1 MRPNDI
7 RLPGAVD
14 LSGFRRPASPPA
26 SAPGNGGPAPAG
38 GGGAASGSV
47 TSLVMDVTEA
57 TFERQVIA
65 LSSQVPVVIDFWA
78 EWCGPCKQLSPIL
91 ERLALASGGSWVLAK
106 IDCDAEQRLAEAFQV
121 QSIPSVLAVI
131 GGQPVPLFQGAL
143 PEAQVTAVID
153 EVLKVAEANGVTGR
167 VTVSDSA
174 DGADVASEPAAPARN
189 PILVEADA
197 ALAAGDAEAA
207 LAAYRSILDIEPAN
221 LEARVSVVRA
231 ELLLRVRGVDD
242 RAARVAAADDADDV
256 AAALTVA
263 DLDMAHGHVEDAIGR
278 LVDLVRRTAG
288 DDRETLRTRLL
299 SLFEVLD
306 PEDPRLAKGRR
317 ALASALF

>member
-14 LSGFRRPASPPA
+14 LSGFRRPAAPPA
-26 SAPGNGGPAPAG
+26 SSPAPVAN
-38 GGGAASGSV
+38 GASTAANGTV
-47 TSLVMDVTEA
+47 PGLVIDVTEA
-57 TFERQVIA
+57 TFEAAVIT
-65 LSSQVPVVIDFWA
+65 LSQQVPVVIDFWA

-91 ERLALASGGSWVLAK
+91 ERMALAGGGSWVLAK

-143 PEAQVTAVID
+143 PEAQVAAVID
-153 EVLKVAEANGVTGR
+153 EVLKVAASNGVTGR
-167 VTVSDSA
+167 VTVDTDPA
-174 DGADVASEPAAPARN
+174 GTTAEPAEPSRD
-189 PILVEADA
+189 PLLVQADA
-197 ALAAGDAEAA
+197 ALASGDADAA
-207 LAAYRSILDIEPAN
+207 LAAYRSVLDAEPAN
-221 LEARVSVVRA
+221 LEARTAVVRC
-231 ELLLRVRGVDD
+231 ELLLRVRGVDE
-242 RAARVAAADDADDV
+242 RAARLAAADDVDDV
-256 AAALTVA
+256 AAALSVA
-263 DLDMAHGHVEDAIGR
+263 DLDMAAGHVEDAISR

-288 DDRETLRTRLL
+288 DDRNAARTRLL

-306 PEDPRLAKGRR
+306 PDDPRLIKARR

>member
-14 LSGFRRPASPPA
+14 LSGFRRPPAPSPG
-26 SAPGNGGPAPAG
+26 SAPGNGGPASG
-38 GGGAASGSV
+38 GGPASDSV
-47 TSLVMDVTEA
+47 PSLVYDVTEA
-57 TFERQVIA
+57 TFEAQVVR

-91 ERLALASGGSWVLAK
+91 ERLALAGGGSWVLAK

-153 EVLKVAEANGVTGR
+153 EVLKVAAANGVTGR
-167 VTVSDSA
+167 VTVSDSDSA
-174 DGADVASEPAAPARN
+174 DGPAEPAAPTRD
-189 PILVEADA
+189 PLLEEGDT

-207 LAAYRSILDIEPAN
+207 LAAYRALLDREPAN
-221 LEARVSVVRA
+221 SDARTAIVRA

-242 RAARVAAADDADDV
+242 RAARVAAADDGNDV
-256 AAALTVA
+256 SAALTVA
-263 DLDMAHGHVEDAIGR
+263 DLDMAHGHVEDAFSR
-278 LVDLVRRTAG
+278 LVDLVRSTAG
-288 DDRETLRTRLL
+288 DEREAVRTRLL
-299 SLFEVLD
+299 DLFAVLD
-306 PEDPRLAKGRR
+306 PDDPRLVKGRR

>member
-14 LSGFRRPASPPA
+14 LSGFRRPPASPPA
-26 SAPGNGGPAPAG
+26 SSPGAGGAGAGAGAPAS
-38 GGGAASGSV
+38 AIV
-47 TSLVMDVTEA
+47 TSLVIDVTEA
-57 TFERQVIA
+57 TFEAQVVA
-65 LSSQVPVVIDFWA
+65 RSAQVPVVIDFWA

-91 ERLALASGGSWVLAK
+91 ERLALEGGGSWILAK

-153 EVLKVAEANGVTGR
+153 EVLKVAAANGVTGR
-167 VTVSDSA
+167 VTVSDDAGPDA
-174 DGADVASEPAAPARN
+174 DEPAAPVRD
-189 PILVEADA
+189 PLLVQADTALASGDADA
-197 ALAAGDAEAA
+197 ALAA
-207 LAAYRSILDIEPAN
+207 YQSVLDREPTN
-221 LEARVSVVRA
+221 LEARTAVVRC
-231 ELLLRVRGVDD
+231 ELLLRVRGVDE
-242 RAARVAAADDADDV
+242 RAARTAAADDGDDV
-256 AAALTVA
+256 AAALVVA
-263 DLDMAHGHVEDAIGR
+263 DLDMAAGHVEDAISR

-288 DDRETLRTRLL
+288 DDREAVRTRLL

-306 PEDPRLAKGRR
+306 PEDPRLVKGRR

>member
-14 LSGFRRPASPPA
+14 LSGFRRPPA
-26 SAPGNGGPAPAG
+26 PAPGSAPGNGAPNSASGP
-38 GGGAASGSV
+38 ASGSV
-47 TSLVMDVTEA
+47 PSLVFDVTEA
-57 TFERQVIA
+57 TFEAQVVA

-91 ERLALASGGSWVLAK
+91 ERLALAGGGSWVLAK

-153 EVLKVAEANGVTGR
+153 EVLKVAAANGVTGR
-167 VTVSDSA
+167 VSVSDDA
-174 DGADVASEPAAPARN
+174 DELAEPAAPSRD
-189 PILVEADA
+189 PLLVEGDA
-197 ALAAGDAEAA
+197 ALASGDAEAA
-207 LAAYRSILDIEPAN
+207 LAAYRAVLDREPAN
-221 LEARVSVVRA
+221 LEARTAIVRA

-242 RAARVAAADDADDV
+242 RAARVAAADDGNDV

-263 DLDMAHGHVEDAIGR
+263 DLDMAQGHVEDAISR
-278 LVDLVRRTAG
+278 LVDLVRNTAG
-288 DDRETLRTRLL
+288 DDRETVRTRLL
-299 SLFEVLD
+299 ALFEVLD
-306 PEDPRLAKGRR
+306 PEDPRLVKGRR

>member
-14 LSGFRRPASPPA
+14 LSGFRRPPA
-26 SAPGNGGPAPAG
+26 PAPGSAPGNGAPNSASGP
-38 GGGAASGSV
+38 ASGSV
-47 TSLVMDVTEA
+47 PSLVFDVTEA
-57 TFERQVIA
+57 TFEAQVVA

-91 ERLALASGGSWVLAK
+91 ERLALAGGGSWVLAK

-153 EVLKVAEANGVTGR
+153 EVLKVAAANGVTGR
-167 VTVSDSA
+167 VTVSDDA
-174 DGADVASEPAAPARN
+174 ETDAAEPAAPKRDPLLEEGDTA
-189 PILVEADA
+189 LKAGDADA
-197 ALAAGDAEAA
+197 ALAAYRA
-207 LAAYRSILDIEPAN
+207 LLDREPAN
-221 LEARVSVVRA
+221 LEARTAVVRA
-231 ELLLRVRGVDD
+231 ELLMRVRGVDD
-242 RAARVAAADDADDV
+242 RAARVAAADDGEDV

-263 DLDMAHGHVEDAIGR
+263 DLDMAHGHVEDAFGR

-288 DDRETLRTRLL
+288 DEREAVRTRLL
-299 SLFEVLD
+299 DLFGVLD
-306 PEDPRLAKGRR
+306 PEDPRLVKGRR

>member
-14 LSGFRRPASPPA
+14 LSGFRRPAPSPA
-26 SAPGNGGPAPAG
+26 SAPGNSAPGPAG
-38 GGGAASGSV
+38 GGGAASGTV
-47 TSLVMDVTEA
+47 PSLVFDVTEA
-57 TFERQVIA
+57 SFERQVIA

-91 ERLALASGGSWVLAK
+91 ERLANEGGGRWVLAK

-153 EVLKVAEANGVTGR
+153 EVLKVAAANGVTGR
-167 VTVSDSA
+167 VSVSDDA
-174 DGADVASEPAAPARN
+174 DELAETAEPSRDPL
-189 PILVEADA
+189 LVQGDES
-197 ALAAGDAEAA
+197 LATGDAEAA
-207 LAAYRSILDIEPAN
+207 LAAYRVLLDREPAN
-221 LEARVSVVRA
+221 PEARTSIVRA
-231 ELLLRVRGVDD
+231 ELLMRVRGVDD
-242 RAARVAAADDADDV
+242 RAARVAAADDGDDV

-263 DLDMAHGHVEDAIGR
+263 DLDMVHGHVEDAIGR

-288 DDRETLRTRLL
+288 DEREALRTRLL

-306 PEDPRLAKGRR
+306 PDDPRLAKGRR

>member
-1 MRPNDI
+1 MRPNDL

-26 SAPGNGGPAPAG
+26 SAPGNGAPAAAG
-38 GGGAASGSV
+38 GPASGSV
-47 TSLVMDVTEA
+47 PSLAFDVTEA
-57 TFERQVIA
+57 TFEAQVVR

-91 ERLALASGGSWVLAK
+91 ERLALAAGGSWVLAK

-153 EVLKVAEANGVTGR
+153 EVLKVAAANGVTGR
-167 VTVSDSA
+167 VTVSDDAVA
-174 DGADVASEPAAPARN
+174 DAAEPAEPSRD
-189 PILVEADA
+189 PLLVQADE
-197 ALAAGDAEAA
+197 ALAAGDADAA
-207 LAAYRSILDIEPAN
+207 LAAYRSVLDREPASV
-221 LEARVSVVRA
+221 EARTAVARC
-231 ELLLRVRGVDD
+231 ELLLRVRGVDET
-242 RAARVAAADDADDV
+242 AARKTAADDADDV
-256 AAALTVA
+256 AAALVVA
-263 DLDMAHGHVEDAIGR
+263 DLDMAAGHVEDAISR
-278 LVDLVRRTAG
+278 LVDLVRRTA
-288 DDRETLRTRLL
+288 DDERESVRTRLL
-299 SLFEVLD
+299 ALFEVLD
-306 PEDPRLAKGRR
+306 PEDARLVKGRR

>member
-14 LSGFRRPASPPA
+14 LSGFRRPAAPPA
-26 SAPGNGGPAPAG
+26 SSPGSGAAA
-38 GGGAASGSV
+38 GGAASGSV
-47 TSLVMDVTEA
+47 PSLIFDVTEA
-57 TFERQVIA
+57 TFEAQVVR
-65 LSSQVPVVIDFWA
+65 LSTQVPVVIDFWA

-91 ERLALASGGSWVLAK
+91 ERLALAGDGSWVLAK

-153 EVLKVAEANGVTGR
+153 EVLKVAAANGVTGR
-167 VTVSDSA
+167 VTVSAEA
-174 DGADVASEPAAPARN
+174 DELDEPAVPSRD
-189 PILVEADA
+189 PLLEQGDA

-207 LAAYRSILDIEPAN
+207 LAAYRALLDREPAN
-221 LEARVSVVRA
+221 SEARTAIVRA
-231 ELLLRVRGVDD
+231 ELLSRVRGVDE
-242 RAARVAAADDADDV
+242 RAARVAAADDGDDV

-263 DLDMAHGHVEDAIGR
+263 DLDMVHGHVEDAFGR

-288 DDRETLRTRLL
+288 DDRETVRTRLL
-299 SLFEVLD
+299 ALFEVLD
-306 PEDPRLAKGRR
+306 ADDPRLAKGRR

>member
-14 LSGFRRPASPPA
+14 LSGFRRPPA
-26 SAPGNGGPAPAG
+26 SAPSAGSGNGTPAAA
-38 GGGAASGSV
+38 GGAANGSV
-47 TSLVMDVTEA
+47 TSLIMDVTEA
-57 TFERQVIA
+57 TFEAQVIG

-91 ERLALASGGSWVLAK
+91 ERLALAGGGSWVLAK

-153 EVLKVAEANGVTGR
+153 EVLKVAAANGVTGR
-167 VTVSDSA
+167 VTVSDDA
-174 DGADVASEPAAPARN
+174 GVDAAEPAAPARD
-189 PILVEADA
+189 PLLVQGDA
-197 ALAAGDAEAA
+197 ALAAGDAEDA
-207 LAAYRSILDIEPAN
+207 LAAYRALLDREPAN
-221 LEARVSVVRA
+221 LEARTAIVRA
-231 ELLLRVRGVDD
+231 ELLLRVRSVDD
-242 RAARVAAADDADDV
+242 RTARTAAADDGDDV

-288 DDRETLRTRLL
+288 EERETLRTRLL
-299 SLFEVLD
+299 DLFDVLD
-306 PEDPRLAKGRR
+306 PDDPRLAKGRR

>member
-1 MRPNDI
+1 MSMRPNDI

-14 LSGFRRPASPPA
+14 LSGFRRPPA
-26 SAPGNGGPAPAG
+26 STPGSTPGNGAPAPV
-38 GGGAASGSV
+38 GAAANGSV
-47 TSLVMDVTEA
+47 PSLVFDVTEA
-57 TFERQVIA
+57 TFEAQVVS
-65 LSSQVPVVIDFWA
+65 LSAQVPVVIDFWA

-91 ERLALASGGSWVLAK
+91 ERLALEGGGSWVLAK

-153 EVLKVAEANGVTGR
+153 EVLKVAAANGVTGR
-167 VTVSDSA
+167 VTVSD
-174 DGADVASEPAAPARN
+174 DVGTDAAEPPAPSRD
-189 PILVEADA
+189 PLLVQGDT

-207 LAAYRSILDIEPAN
+207 LVAYQALLDREPAN
-221 LEARVSVVRA
+221 LEARTAIVRG

-242 RAARVAAADDADDV
+242 RAARVAAADDGDDV

-288 DDRETLRTRLL
+288 DEREAVRTRLL
-299 SLFEVLD
+299 DLFEVLD
-306 PEDPRLAKGRR
+306 PDDPRLVKGRR

>member
-14 LSGFRRPASPPA
+14 LSGFRRPAAPPA
-26 SAPGNGGPAPAG
+26 SAPGNGAPAPAG
-38 GGGAASGSV
+38 GPASGSV
-47 TSLVMDVTEA
+47 TSLIMDVTEA
-57 TFERQVIA
+57 TFEAQVIA

-91 ERLALASGGSWVLAK
+91 ERLALDGGGSWVLAK
-106 IDCDAEQRLAEAFQV
+106 IDCDTEQRLAEAFQV

-153 EVLKVAEANGVTGR
+153 EVLKVAAANGVTGR
-167 VTVSDSA
+167 VTVSDDA
-174 DGADVASEPAAPARN
+174 EAGAGAAEPAAPSRD
-189 PILVEADA
+189 PLLVQGDT

-207 LAAYRSILDIEPAN
+207 LAAYQALLDREPAN
-221 LEARVSVVRA
+221 LEARTAIVRG
-231 ELLLRVRGVDD
+231 ELLMRVRGVDD
-242 RAARVAAADDADDV
+242 RAARIAAADDGDDV

-288 DDRETLRTRLL
+288 DEREAVRTRLL
-299 SLFEVLD
+299 DLFEVLD
-306 PEDPRLAKGRR
+306 PDDPRLAKGRR

>member
-1 MRPNDI
+1 MRPNDL

-14 LSGFRRPASPPA
+14 LSGFRRPAAPPA
-26 SAPGNGGPAPAG
+26 TAPAPGGNGSSAPASNSV
-38 GGGAASGSV
+38 AA
-47 TSLVMDVTEA
+47 LVIDVTEA
-57 TFERQVIA
+57 TFEAQVVNR
-65 LSSQVPVVIDFWA
+65 SDQVPVVIDFWA

-91 ERLALASGGSWVLAK
+91 ERLALAGGGTWILAK
-106 IDCDAEQRLAEAFQV
+106 IDVDAEQRLAEAFQV

-153 EVLKVAEANGVTGR
+153 EVLKVAASNGVTGR
-167 VTVSDSA
+167 VTVDA
-174 DGADVASEPAAPARN
+174 AAAEATAAPAAPARD
-189 PILVEADA
+189 PLLVQADT

-207 LAAYRSILDIEPAN
+207 LAAYRSVLDREPAN
-221 LEARVSVVRA
+221 LEARTAVVRC
-231 ELLLRVRGVDD
+231 ELLLRVRGVDE
-242 RAARVAAADDADDV
+242 RAARTAAADDGDDV

-263 DLDMAHGHVEDAIGR
+263 DLDMAAGHVDDAISR

-288 DDRETLRTRLL
+288 DERDTARTRLL
-299 SLFEVLD
+299 ALFEVLD
-306 PEDPRLAKGRR
+306 PEDPRLVKGRR

>member
-1 MRPNDI
+1 MRPNDL

-26 SAPGNGGPAPAG
+26 SAPGNGAPAAAG
-38 GGGAASGSV
+38 GPASGSV
-47 TSLVMDVTEA
+47 PSLVFDVTEA
-57 TFERQVIA
+57 TFEAQVVR

-78 EWCGPCKQLSPIL
+78 EWCGPCKQLSPVL
-91 ERLALASGGSWVLAK
+91 ERLALAAGGSWVLAK

-153 EVLKVAEANGVTGR
+153 EVLKVAAANGVTGR
-167 VTVSDSA
+167 VTVSDDAVA
-174 DGADVASEPAAPARN
+174 DAAEPAEPSRD
-189 PILVEADA
+189 PLLVQADE
-197 ALAAGDAEAA
+197 ALAAGDADAA
-207 LAAYRSILDIEPAN
+207 LAAYRSVLDREPASV
-221 LEARVSVVRA
+221 EARTAVARC
-231 ELLLRVRGVDD
+231 ELLLRVRGVDET
-242 RAARVAAADDADDV
+242 AARKTAADDADDV
-256 AAALTVA
+256 AAALVVA
-263 DLDMAHGHVEDAIGR
+263 DLDMAAGHVEDAISR
-278 LVDLVRRTAG
+278 LVDLVRRTA
-288 DDRETLRTRLL
+288 DDERESVRTRLL

-306 PEDPRLAKGRR
+306 PEDARLVKGRR

>member
-14 LSGFRRPASPPA
+14 LSGFRRPAPPAA
-26 SAPGNGGPAPAG
+26 SAPGNGAPAPA
-38 GGGAASGSV
+38 GGAASGSV
-47 TSLVMDVTEA
+47 TSLIMDVTEA

-78 EWCGPCKQLSPIL
+78 EWCGPCKQLSPVL
-91 ERLALASGGSWVLAK
+91 ERLALAGEGSWVLAK

-153 EVLKVAEANGVTGR
+153 EVLKVAAANGVTGR
-167 VTVSDSA
+167 VTVSDAA
-174 DGADVASEPAAPARN
+174 DGDEAAEPAAPARD
-189 PILVEADA
+189 PLLEQGDT
-197 ALAAGDAEAA
+197 ALAAGDADGA
-207 LAAYRSILDIEPAN
+207 LAAYRALLDREPGN
-221 LEARVSVVRA
+221 LEARTSIVRG

-242 RAARVAAADDADDV
+242 LAARTAAADNGDDV
-256 AAALTVA
+256 AAAMTVA
-263 DLDMAHGHVEDAIGR
+263 DLDMAHGHVEDAFGR
-278 LVDLVRRTAG
+278 LVDLVRSTAG
-288 DDRETLRTRLL
+288 DERETVRTRLL
-299 SLFEVLD
+299 DLFAVLD

>member
-14 LSGFRRPASPPA
+14 LSGFRRPAAPPA
-26 SAPGNGGPAPAG
+26 SSASSAGGNGAPAG
-38 GGGAASGSV
+38 GGAAGTV
-47 TSLVMDVTEA
+47 PSLVFDVTEA
-57 TFERQVIA
+57 TFEAQVVR
-65 LSSQVPVVIDFWA
+65 LSAQVPVVIDFWA

-91 ERLALASGGSWVLAK
+91 ERLALEGGGSWVLAK

-153 EVLKVAEANGVTGR
+153 EVLKVAAANGVTGR
-167 VTVSDSA
+167 VSVSDDA
-174 DGADVASEPAAPARN
+174 DQPVEPPAPSRDPALVAADE
-189 PILVEADA
+189 

-207 LAAYRSILDIEPAN
+207 LAAYRSVLDREPAN
-221 LEARVSVVRA
+221 LEARISIVRA

-242 RAARVAAADDADDV
+242 RAARVAAADDPDDV

-288 DDRETLRTRLL
+288 DDRETVRTRLL
-299 SLFEVLD
+299 ELFEVLD
-306 PEDPRLAKGRR
+306 PEDPRLVKGRR

>member
-1 MRPNDI
+1 MRPNDL

-14 LSGFRRPASPPA
+14 LSGFRRPASPPPG
-26 SAPGNGGPAPAG
+26 SAPANGAPAAAGGPPSGRVPA
-38 GGGAASGSV
+38 
-47 TSLVMDVTEA
+47 LVFDVTEA
-57 TFERQVIA
+57 TFEAQVVR

-91 ERLALASGGSWVLAK
+91 ERLALAAGGSWVLAK

-153 EVLKVAEANGVTGR
+153 EVLKVAAANGVTGR
-167 VTVSDSA
+167 VTVSDDAVA
-174 DGADVASEPAAPARN
+174 DAAEPAEPSRD
-189 PILVEADA
+189 PLLVQADE
-197 ALAAGDAEAA
+197 ALAAGDADAA
-207 LAAYRSILDIEPAN
+207 LAAYRSVLDREPAN
-221 LEARVSVVRA
+221 VEARTAVARC
-231 ELLLRVRGVDD
+231 ELLLRVRGVDET
-242 RAARVAAADDADDV
+242 AARKTAADDADDV
-256 AAALTVA
+256 AAALVVA
-263 DLDMAHGHVEDAIGR
+263 DLDMAAGHVEDAISR
-278 LVDLVRRTAG
+278 LVDLVRRTA
-288 DDRETLRTRLL
+288 DDERESVRTRLL

-306 PEDPRLAKGRR
+306 PEDARLVKGRR

>member
-14 LSGFRRPASPPA
+14 LSGFRRPPA
-26 SAPGNGGPAPAG
+26 PAPGSAPGNGAPNSAG
-38 GGGAASGSV
+38 GPASGSV
-47 TSLVMDVTEA
+47 PSLVFDVTEA
-57 TFERQVIA
+57 TFEAQVVA

-91 ERLALASGGSWVLAK
+91 ERLALAGGGSWVLAK

-153 EVLKVAEANGVTGR
+153 EVLKVAAANGVTGR
-167 VTVSDSA
+167 VTVSDDA
-174 DGADVASEPAAPARN
+174 ETDAAEPAAPTRDPLLEEGDTA
-189 PILVEADA
+189 LKAGDADA
-197 ALAAGDAEAA
+197 ALAAYRA
-207 LAAYRSILDIEPAN
+207 LLDREPAN
-221 LEARVSVVRA
+221 LEARTAVVRA
-231 ELLLRVRGVDD
+231 ELLMRVRGVDD
-242 RAARVAAADDADDV
+242 RAARVAAADDGDDV

-263 DLDMAHGHVEDAIGR
+263 DLDMAHGHVEDAFGR

-288 DDRETLRTRLL
+288 DEREAVRTRLL
-299 SLFEVLD
+299 DLFGVLD
-306 PEDPRLAKGRR
+306 PEDPRLVKGRR